1 LARKVALAEAQQ
13 EVQKAQQE
21 AGAEEEEEEEEV
33 QNVVERFDFVEAA
46 DVAKVVGAEKVVV
59 GSPLRDYYS
68 NFDSL
73 CAPK

>member
-21 AGAEEEEEEEEV
+21 AGAEEEEEEV

>member
-1 LARKVALAEAQQ
+1 LARKVALAGAQQ

-21 AGAEEEEEEEEV
+21 AGAEEEEEEEV
-33 QNVVERFDFVEAA
+33 QNVVGRVDFVEAA

>member
-13 EVQKAQQE
+13 GVQKAQPE
-21 AGAEEEEEEEEV
+21 AGAEEEEEEEV

>member
-21 AGAEEEEEEEEV
+21 AGAEEEEEEEV